1 LTAKVCRYFAAALA
15 YAALQIAVAVTA
27 GGQGM
32 PIYITQGRYTREAIK
47 GMIVKPEDR
56 ADAVARLLSKAGGRL
71 LGYYLT
77 FGEYDF
83 LTIAEAPN
91 DVQMAAI
98 LLAAGSG
105 GGVTGLRTTVAL
117 SSVEAK
123 GAFAAAGDLAPGFKS
138 AGGT

>member
-1 LTAKVCRYFAAALA
+1 
-15 YAALQIAVAVTA
+15 
-27 GGQGM
+27 M
-32 PIYITQGRYTREAIK
+32 PIFITQGRYTREAIK
-47 GMIVKPEDR
+47 GMVVKPEDR
-56 ADAVARLLSKAGGRL
+56 AEAVGRLLSKSGGRL

-91 DVQMAAI
+91 DIQMAAV

-105 GGVTGLRTTVAL
+105 GGVTDLRTTVAL
-117 SSVEAK
+117 TSVEAK
-123 GAFAAAGDLAPGFKS
+123 GAFAAAADLAPSFKS